1 MSISTADEA
10 ADSRVAAALEDS
22 IAVKRAVLEALV
34 GDIARAAGWLVE
46 SLRSEGKLLLFGN
59 GGSAADCQHIAAEL
73 VGRFERE
80 GRSLPALALTVD
92 TSVLTALANDYGF
105 EAVFARQIRALAR
118 SGDVAMALSTS
129 GDSPNVIAGVEAA
142 RETGVRTIAL
152 TGRDGGLLVG
162 LSDLAIR
169 VPSSRTSRIQEAH
182 ITICHAIC
190 EIVEAE
196 LRQ

>member
-10 ADSRVAAALEDS
+10 ADPRVAAALEES

-34 GDIARAAGWLVE
+34 GDITKAAGWLVE
-46 SLRSEGKLLLFGN
+46 SLRSERKVLLFGN

-80 GRSLPALALTVD
+80 GRGLSALALTVD
-92 TSVLTALANDYGF
+92 TSALTALTNDYGF
-105 EAVFARQIRALAR
+105 EAVFARQIQALAQ
-118 SGDVAMALSTS
+118 SGDVAMAFSTS
-129 GDSPNVIAGVEAA
+129 GESPNVIAGVEAA
-142 RETGVRTIAL
+142 RKTGVRTIAL
-152 TGRDGGLLVG
+152 TGSDGGRLAG
-162 LSDLAIR
+162 LSDLTIR

>member
-1 MSISTADEA
+1 
-10 ADSRVAAALEDS
+10 
-22 IAVKRAVLEALV
+22 LEALV
-34 GDIARAAGWLVE
+34 GDITKASGWLVE
-46 SLRSEGKLLLFGN
+46 SLRSERKVLLFGN

-80 GRSLPALALTVD
+80 GRGLPALALTVD
-92 TSVLTALANDYGF
+92 TSALTALTNDYGF
-105 EAVFARQIRALAR
+105 EAVFARQIQALAQ
-118 SGDVAMALSTS
+118 SGDVAMAFSTS
-129 GDSPNVIAGVEAA
+129 GESPNVIAGVEAA
-142 RETGVRTIAL
+142 RKTGVRTIAL
-152 TGRDGGLLVG
+152 TGHDGGRLAG
-162 LSDLAIR
+162 LSDLTIR